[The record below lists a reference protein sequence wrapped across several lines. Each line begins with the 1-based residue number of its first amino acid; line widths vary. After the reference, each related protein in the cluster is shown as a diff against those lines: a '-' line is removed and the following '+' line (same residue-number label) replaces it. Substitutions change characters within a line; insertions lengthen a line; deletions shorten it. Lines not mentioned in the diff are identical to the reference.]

1 MFVKCLCWSRHLPSR
16 VGRKWQNNAVSIFHQ
31 CIFLCHWKYIF
42 WPYWDLQFSWF
53 TPLLLL
59 HEPQYRSAVSQYNL
73 MLDSGL
79 FTLIMQGMGGFLWLS
94 IMLKQHSRSQ
104 YATHISVRAWLC
116 ESQSLF
122 IPARM
127 QQSVLACKGNSGQ
140 NNDTM
145 TGPM

>member
-1 MFVKCLCWSRHLPSR
+1 M
-16 VGRKWQNNAVSIFHQ
+16 
-31 CIFLCHWKYIF
+31 
-42 WPYWDLQFSWF
+42 QFSWF